1 MGNCAGKPKT
11 EEPAK
16 PFPVAKPTVPKVE
29 ESKPV
34 PPKLKE
40 EDDPNSP
47 FFRGPRP
54 DPPKPAPVKPA
65 TPEATK
71 VTAVVHEA
79 EVVDSKGCS
88 AKLPD
93 VPAPCSTCEVDDT
106 SVPIEDEP
114 QVQDQETDLPT
125 RPSRVSF
132 NQGEKSE
139 DDAHPIERVSTPV
152 GPADCP
158 IRESQESQEEEPVRE
173 PTPKP
178 ETPEPVQEVTR
189 SRTSSEASVST
200 CPSTKND
207 QDLADF
213 VEATAAPAI
222 ETSRQEVANIEI
234 EDVIEDD
241 IIKPIHRQY
250 SEKGAGDRVAGKTL
264 EEYRSKIADDAG
276 DVGDEIAKALE
287 ELESAQTALDNTK
300 QESVMEETVSAL
312 QADLQSSFDLSLDN
326 RKNIKSEIL
335 VEDADQDEIEEKL
348 IPVKV
353 TVPDEPVSREDAA
366 DEVANVLSRSL
377 TMDDED
383 DMDIDVSNSRI
394 DDLDEEELPACSPEL
409 DELDS
414 TELLDMNRSPA
425 DSRPSEP
432 TPSAYSTTPTDTQA
446 FFPASP
452 VEQTPSP
459 EATTMDT
466 VEKVQD
472 TALEAMAAEIAAEA
486 LEIEKLGMEEQ
497 MLKAAEDEIKN
508 LKVSDLPSDLPDLE
522 DVSCE
527 PGEIE
532 YDYVKKDLEPGNDT
546 LDLIQSNEKVLT
558 KLDNTNPDDIVLSP
572 VLSPAPETADRKSP
586 DFGETENSV
595 IDDIKNDFNE
605 LKNITQTA
613 TEIAKQRNED
623 DELL

>member
-1 MGNCAGKPKT
+1 
-11 EEPAK
+11 
-16 PFPVAKPTVPKVE
+16 
-29 ESKPV
+29 
-34 PPKLKE
+34 
-40 EDDPNSP
+40 
-47 FFRGPRP
+47 
-54 DPPKPAPVKPA
+54 
-65 TPEATK
+65 
-71 VTAVVHEA
+71 
-79 EVVDSKGCS
+79 
-88 AKLPD
+88 
-93 VPAPCSTCEVDDT
+93 
-106 SVPIEDEP
+106 
-114 QVQDQETDLPT
+114 
-125 RPSRVSF
+125 
-132 NQGEKSE
+132 
-139 DDAHPIERVSTPV
+139 
-152 GPADCP
+152 
-158 IRESQESQEEEPVRE
+158 
-173 PTPKP
+173 
-178 ETPEPVQEVTR
+178 
-189 SRTSSEASVST
+189 
-200 CPSTKND
+200 
-207 QDLADF
+207 
-213 VEATAAPAI
+213 
-222 ETSRQEVANIEI
+222 
-234 EDVIEDD
+234 
-241 IIKPIHRQY
+241 
-250 SEKGAGDRVAGKTL
+250 
-264 EEYRSKIADDAG
+264 
-276 DVGDEIAKALE
+276 
-287 ELESAQTALDNTK
+287 
-300 QESVMEETVSAL
+300 
-312 QADLQSSFDLSLDN
+312 
-326 RKNIKSEIL
+326 
-335 VEDADQDEIEEKL
+335 
-348 IPVKV
+348 
-353 TVPDEPVSREDAA
+353 VPDEPVSREDAA

-572 VLSPAPETADRKSP
+572 VLSPTPETADRKSP
-586 DFGETENSV
+586 DFGESENSV
-595 IDDIKNDFNE
+595 IDDIKSDFNE

-613 TEIAKQRNED
+613 TEISKKRNED